1 MDFIHI
7 ESPSE
12 GCVPVLET
20 LVCNAG
26 KEEYKHQQQTIG
38 NIKIKD
44 MEKDRGSIGK
54 KIQGWG
60 KMLIPSLKDTNT
72 ISTPKLKPIHATF
85 DNKVT

>member
-1 MDFIHI
+1 MAFIHT

-12 GCVPVLET
+12 GFDLVPET

-38 NIKIKD
+38 NIKIQD
-44 MEKDRGSIGK
+44 LEKDKGSIGK
-54 KIQGWG
+54 NVQGWG
-60 KMLIPSLKDTNT
+60 SMLIPSLQDTNT
-72 ISTPKLKPIHATF
+72 KSTLKLKPIHATF

>member
-1 MDFIHI
+1 MAFIHT
-7 ESPSE
+7 ESPSK
-12 GCVPVLET
+12 GFDLVPET